1 MAWMANVRQRMLD
14 ADAVA
19 TQLGE
24 LGRMCVVEPNMP
36 YFQFSESA
44 QLM

>member
-1 MAWMANVRQRMLD
+1 MAWMANIRQLMLD

-24 LGRMCVVEPNMP
+24 LGRMCVVESNMP